1 VNSLLTPQFLT
12 LYRALPESV
21 RQQAR
26 QAYALFQQDPHH
38 PSLRFRRVHP
48 TCPIF
53 SARVGI
59 DYRVVGIRDGN
70 DIFWFWIGSHPEY
83 DRLLKQL

>member
-1 VNSLLTPQFLT
+1 VNSFLTEQFLT
-12 LYRALPESV
+12 LYRALPDEV

-26 QAYALFQQDPHH
+26 RAYGLFQQNPHH

-48 TCPIF
+48 TRPVF

-59 DYRVVGIRDGN
+59 DYRAVGIRDGN
-70 DIFWFWIGSHPEY
+70 EIAWFWIGSHGEY
-83 DRLLKQL
+83 ERLLKSL

>member
-1 VNSLLTPQFLT
+1 VNSFLTSQFVT
-12 LYRALPESV
+12 LYRALPAPV

-26 QAYALFQQDPHH
+26 EAYALFQQNPHH

-48 TCPIF
+48 TRPVF
-53 SARVGI
+53 SARVGM
-59 DYRVVGIRDGN
+59 DYRAVGIRRGN
-70 DIFWFWIGSHPEY
+70 DIFWFWIGSHADY

>member
-1 VNSLLTPQFLT
+1 MNSFLMEEFFVF
-12 LYRALPESV
+12 YRALPDAV

-26 QAYALFQQDPHH
+26 QAYALFRENPHH

-48 TCPIF
+48 TRPIF

-59 DYRVVGIRDGN
+59 DYHVVGIRDGN
-70 DIFWFWIGSHPEY
+70 DIFCFWIGSHADY
-83 DRLLKQL
+83 DHLLKQL